1 MAIIQSQE
9 RDLNSRV
16 MDLQSTASPLSYL
29 GIVLKYVIN
38 IIFKVY
44 YETSKSALNKMFSK
58 KTQTIITFKNQRKF
72 QYK

>member
-44 YETSKSALNKMFSK
+44 YETIKSVLNKMFSK
-58 KTQTIITFKNQRKF
+58 KNTNHNNF
-72 QYK
+72 